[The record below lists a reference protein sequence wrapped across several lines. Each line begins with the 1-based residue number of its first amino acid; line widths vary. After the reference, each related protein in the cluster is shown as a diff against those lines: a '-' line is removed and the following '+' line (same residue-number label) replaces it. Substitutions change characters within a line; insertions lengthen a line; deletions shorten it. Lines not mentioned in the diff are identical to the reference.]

1 MEYWQGNIY
10 GVWRLIVY
18 KGVYIKNMKN
28 IYEFFNIIMI
38 MPKGNEILSNR
49 KIMCMHMIY
58 FVYNVI
64 IVNVYI
70 GICIISPNI
79 IYQIRRIKQ

>member
-18 KGVYIKNMKN
+18 KGVYIKN
-28 IYEFFNIIMI
+28 IYEFFDIIMI

-49 KIMCMHMIY
+49 KIMCM
-58 FVYNVI
+58 
-64 IVNVYI
+64 YI
-70 GICIISPNI
+70 LEA
-79 IYQIRRIKQ
+79 

>member
-49 KIMCMHMIY
+49 KIMFMHILEA
-58 FVYNVI
+58 
-64 IVNVYI
+64 
-70 GICIISPNI
+70 
-79 IYQIRRIKQ
+79 

>member
-38 MPKGNEILSNR
+38 MPKGNEILGNR
-49 KIMCMHMIY
+49 KIMCMHILEA
-58 FVYNVI
+58 
-64 IVNVYI
+64 
-70 GICIISPNI
+70 
-79 IYQIRRIKQ
+79 

>member
-18 KGVYIKNMKN
+18 KGVYIKN

-49 KIMCMHMIY
+49 KIMCMHILEA
-58 FVYNVI
+58 
-64 IVNVYI
+64 
-70 GICIISPNI
+70 
-79 IYQIRRIKQ
+79 